1 MSEPTFSVDHVLDA
15 LAAQPPR
22 SRGDGR
28 AIMIVAARRKGGVT
42 TVAAA
47 IARAAGPGAVYAIDL
62 DLKRNALAKALST
75 SEPLGPKI
83 DGRLNG
89 VALYGLSG
97 ANGEPMR
104 EAAPAFTYHR
114 VGRSRVYAG
123 VFDARLV
130 PSGAK
135 VSVSSRSDYWD
146 SARAGGATIVVDA
159 PALERSQIA
168 LRVARHMDGV
178 VLVVGSDA
186 GSAPSA
192 IAARDALVEAGAN
205 IMGLVYSGATAPV
218 MAIERMLVRQA
229 G

>member
-104 EAAPAFTYHR
+104 EAAPASTSASR
-114 VGRSRVYAG
+114 AAIAEGAEPASEPTTSTTPSIWRATRSAIWLRSSAG
-123 VFDARLV
+123 ASTTMVA
-130 PSGAK
+130 PP
-135 VSVSSRSDYWD
+135 
-146 SARAGGATIVVDA
+146 ARA
-159 PALERSQIA
+159 ESQ
-168 LRVARHMDGV
+168 
-178 VLVVGSDA
+178 
-186 GSAPSA
+186 
-192 IAARDALVEAGAN
+192 
-205 IMGLVYSGATAPV
+205 
-218 MAIERMLVRQA
+218 
-229 G
+229 